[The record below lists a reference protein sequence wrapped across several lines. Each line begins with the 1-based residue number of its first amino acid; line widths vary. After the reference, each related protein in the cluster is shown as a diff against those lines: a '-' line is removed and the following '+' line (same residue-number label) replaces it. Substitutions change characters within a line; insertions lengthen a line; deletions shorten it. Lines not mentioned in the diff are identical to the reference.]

1 TTPGQ
6 NPPPPAGGTDAPLLI
21 RSGKPGPYPS
31 FQNPR
36 PTLRTAP
43 SSAEYPGTS
52 PSGAPPPPKGGLLP
66 GGRDGFPADVP
77 PGEKRCFCRIQRVL
91 TNPNPTA
98 HVSAPAG
105 TVLTRGNRGISY
117 QCRRRLRFPRR
128 RRKTWVDG
136 TASLSAWS
144 ETLRRSF

>member
-1 TTPGQ
+1 GFGRPSRAPSSPGSARPVFPPFNPRSSPRDRLRAAETTPGQ

-52 PSGAPPPPKGGLLP
+52 PSAAPPPPTGGLLP

-77 PGEKRCFCRIQRVL
+77 PGEKRCCCQIRRRS
-91 TNPNPTA
+91 TKPNPPA
-98 HVSAPAG
+98 HKSAPAG
-105 TVLTRGNRGISY
+105 TALPGGN
-117 QCRRRLRFPRR
+117 
-128 RRKTWVDG
+128 
-136 TASLSAWS
+136 
-144 ETLRRSF
+144 